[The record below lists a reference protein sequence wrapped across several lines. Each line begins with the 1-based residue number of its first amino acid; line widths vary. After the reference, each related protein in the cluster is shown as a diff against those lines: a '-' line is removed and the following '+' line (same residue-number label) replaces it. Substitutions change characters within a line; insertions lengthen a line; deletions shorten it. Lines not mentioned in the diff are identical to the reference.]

1 METLCYKIKL
11 KKGSLKQVRQWAEQ
25 MNIRAGEVFETLS
38 LEGVYVESV
47 FLEKSDNNYY
57 LIYFVKAESLNDM
70 REFSK
75 NSTLPIE
82 KFHKDF
88 KRTTFESSAELES
101 LIDFDRIKAKSSG
114 LNLIVATMFTNEG
127 LN

>member
-101 LIDFDRIKAKSSG
+101 LIDLTG
-114 LNLIVATMFTNEG
+114 LRQKKVATKFNSRHYVTNE
-127 LN
+127 